1 MLLPVM
7 RLAGFF
13 IHKSFKGTMTKKT
26 ITICGEEVEIFYC
39 AATENGFE
47 RMSGKEISVFIPT
60 FKIDENDNLVVEK
73 MPTATNEDY
82 MTLAIAG
89 IVAADTYYDRESKI
103 TSKEIIFEATP
114 TECKELLTT
123 IIELR
128 NEWYSVPKAVENTIK
143 KESEEQKPEDPKND

>member
-1 MLLPVM
+1 
-7 RLAGFF
+7 
-13 IHKSFKGTMTKKT
+13 MTEKK
-26 ITICGEEVEIFYC
+26 ITICGKEIDVFYC

-60 FKIDENDNLVVEK
+60 FKKDENDKLVVDKLPE
-73 MPTATNEDY
+73 ATNEDY

-89 IVAADTYYDRESKI
+89 IIAADTYYDREPSI
-103 TSKEIIFEATP
+103 TSKQIIFEATP

-128 NEWYSVPKAVENTIK
+128 NEWYSTPKVVENTIK
-143 KESEEQKPEDPKND
+143 KESEDQKPEDQKNA

>member
-1 MLLPVM
+1 
-7 RLAGFF
+7 
-13 IHKSFKGTMTKKT
+13 
-26 ITICGEEVEIFYC
+26 
-39 AATENGFE
+39 
-47 RMSGKEISVFIPT
+47 
-60 FKIDENDNLVVEK
+60 

-128 NEWYSVPKAVENTIK
+128 NEWYSAPKAVENTIK